1 MYLYVCIIVT
11 LLPKNLLFSLNTF
24 IKTHVMSI
32 HADFRFPALFLAEF
46 RVSWK
51 IGFIS
56 VNSKTTILF
65 KLCWA
70 YFLYSAGSLY
80 SHYSVES
87 LLSLFLFSYYCL
99 FISFSSQ
106 MRNWTII
113 DITKPRRSKNH
124 PADWI
129 GPAFKV

>member
-1 MYLYVCIIVT
+1 MQCKRRRYTKINEELTSTKMHALMYLYECIIVT

-32 HADFRFPALFLAEF
+32 HADFRFPAFFLAEF

-56 VNSKTTILF
+56 VNSKTSILF

-70 YFLYSAGSLY
+70 YFLYSADSLY

-87 LLSLFLFSYYCL
+87 LLSLFLFSYYY
-99 FISFSSQ
+99 FFFFF
-106 MRNWTII
+106 
-113 DITKPRRSKNH
+113 
-124 PADWI
+124 ADE
-129 GPAFKV
+129 KLDHY